1 MKIDNL
7 NNEKKEKKN
16 QSYPVSPV
24 FVVVVVEKFGKWMN
38 FEFGKKNVIVNRNVL
53 NNAID
58 TNTASDVNRLPTNT

>member
-24 FVVVVVEKFGKWMN
+24 FVIVVEKLGKWMN
-38 FEFGKKNVIVNRNVL
+38 FEFGKKMNVKREKKNQM
-53 NNAID
+53 
-58 TNTASDVNRLPTNT
+58 